1 MIEIKKRI
9 DFANL
14 LRGLAAIMVV
24 CSHFFGV
31 FWYRP
36 EVISYFLGTPAATT
50 TNYILHLVSVY
61 IVKASPIDLGPMGV
75 AIFFLISGMVIPFSV
90 VNSTRLGFFAN
101 RFMRIYPTYICGFAI
116 AVLNIYLINLYFGTS
131 FPHKLNTILFHW
143 IPGIRL
149 WFNSPE
155 IDGVLWTLEVE
166 ILFYLIWIIIGNQVI
181 SLKKVIMVTIILLT
195 LFITAKSILIN
206 LNPSYFVFQRLLQIL
221 IFNIPYLFYFF
232 IGTLFFLHYNK
243 LISWRILFI
252 GSFSLLAFMFLTW
265 KNGPQSNILPVV
277 SNYIVSFF
285 LFLCVYIYP
294 SILGPFNLILEPL
307 SKISYS
313 LYASHSIAGYC
324 IQIFLLN
331 LGLGSLSI
339 LPAFIG
345 VLMIAYYLN
354 KYVEEP
360 TQKRGKQLATYIKSI
375 KRDV

>member
-1 MIEIKKRI
+1 MIEIKRRI
-9 DFANL
+9 EFANL

-36 EVISYFLGTPAATT
+36 EVISYFLGTPAAATP
-50 TNYILHLVSVY
+50 NYVLHLVSEY

-75 AIFFLISGMVIPFSV
+75 AIFFLISGMVIPFSF

-116 AVLNIYLINLYFGTS
+116 AILNIYLINLYFATS

-143 IPGIRL
+143 MPGVRL

-166 ILFYLIWIIIGNQVI
+166 ILFYLIWIIIGNQSI
-181 SLKKVIMVTIILLT
+181 NLKKVTIVTIILLT
-195 LFITAKSILIN
+195 LFITAKSILIK

-243 LISWRILFI
+243 SISWKILFI

-277 SNYIVSFF
+277 SNYIISFF

-294 SILGPFNLILEPL
+294 SILGPFNFILEPL

-324 IQIFLLN
+324 IQFFLLN

-345 VLMIAYYLN
+345 VLIIAYYLY

-360 TQKRGKQLATYIKSI
+360 TQKRGKQLAKYINSRKP
-375 KRDV
+375 